1 MTHQQICRVIPRQA
15 LLRRLLSLGCG
26 RLIACRH
33 AGGPA
38 CVACTGSLHAAFSE
52 QLRAGARLFAARAG
66 GCFTIPLVIKSLQ
79 AGCGPV
85 VAGMP
90 TCQTCRPTVWNGT
103 SGFVVRPV
111 MPGVWQHAVARG
123 VSVAWLVRKKYYTD
137 GLRAVAV
144 ACVLLPDSCAPVY
157 AVGHLFFTFTITMG
171 CSSTS
176 SSGAV
181 WYFTLPKSMALRSMQ
196 RMALLRMV
204 R

>member
-1 MTHQQICRVIPRQA
+1 MPGNTPASAIAAPAVAGLWPAHRLSPCRRSGLCGLHRQSA
-15 LLRRLLSLGCG
+15 CG
-26 RLIACRH
+26 LQRAV
-33 AGGPA
+33 AG
-38 CVACTGSLHAAFSE
+38 
-52 QLRAGARLFAARAG
+52 G
-66 GCFTIPLVIKSLQ
+66 GCFTIPPVIKSLQ
-79 AGCGPV
+79 AGCGHV

-90 TCQTCRPTVWNGT
+90 ACQTCRPTVWNGT

-111 MPGVWQHAVARG
+111 MPGVWQHAVAGG

-157 AVGHLFFTFTITMG
+157 AVGHLFFTFTITIG

>member
-15 LLRRLLSLGCG
+15 LLRRLLPLGCG

-38 CVACTGSLHAAFSE
+38 CVAFSE

-66 GCFTIPLVIKSLQ
+66 SCFTIPPVIKSLQ

-90 TCQTCRPTVWNGT
+90 ACQTCRPTVWNGT

-111 MPGVWQHAVARG
+111 MPGVSRRLATCSGRG
-123 VSVAWLVRKKYYTD
+123 CFRGMLVRKKYYTD

-144 ACVLLPDSCAPVY
+144 ACVLLPYSCLPVY

>member
-1 MTHQQICRVIPRQA
+1 MPGNTPASAIAAPAVAGLWPAHRLSPCRRSGLCGLHRQSA
-15 LLRRLLSLGCG
+15 CG
-26 RLIACRH
+26 LQRAV
-33 AGGPA
+33 AGGRPA
-38 CVACTGSLHAAFSE
+38 VCGP
-52 QLRAGARLFAARAG
+52 GG
-66 GCFTIPLVIKSLQ
+66 GCFTIPPVIKSLQ

-90 TCQTCRPTVWNGT
+90 ACQTCRPTVWNGT

-111 MPGVWQHAVARG
+111 MPGVFRRLATCCARG

-157 AVGHLFFTFTITMG
+157 AVGHLFFTFTITIG